1 MDEPAKKDETNP
13 TGGVTPDIFKGEIAP
28 KEADPSAP
36 TDIVKDLHQ
45 AAVLAVAKNDKGVQE
60 KIIEQA
66 KSTVDQNLGAIDQTN
81 QANLQKA
88 TYDAN
93 AEACQSYGISQSVPV
108 WQIKLK
114 KAAPGEYALLVPKPE
129 LKETWIAHL
138 KHRADHTG
146 LPKDAKALE
155 CCSKWY
161 DDDMKEYAQE
171 EKDGVRVVW
180 LDDFITKDLILSI
193 CE

>member
-1 MDEPAKKDETNP
+1 MILCGYPCIGKSR
-13 TGGVTPDIFKGEIAP
+13 IC
-28 KEADPSAP
+28 KEDPSLFMELDCNKRDRADPKWCEAYGDEAIKLSRQGK
-36 TDIVKDLHQ
+36 IVFVSLHR
-45 AAVLAVAKNDKGVQE
+45 ALRA
-60 KIIEQA
+60 
-66 KSTVDQNLGAIDQTN
+66 
-81 QANLQKA
+81 
-88 TYDAN
+88 Y
-93 AEACQSYGISQSVPV
+93 
-108 WQIKLK
+108 LK

-171 EKDGVRVVW
+171 EKDGAKVIW
-180 LDDFITKDLILSI
+180 LDDFITRDLILSI